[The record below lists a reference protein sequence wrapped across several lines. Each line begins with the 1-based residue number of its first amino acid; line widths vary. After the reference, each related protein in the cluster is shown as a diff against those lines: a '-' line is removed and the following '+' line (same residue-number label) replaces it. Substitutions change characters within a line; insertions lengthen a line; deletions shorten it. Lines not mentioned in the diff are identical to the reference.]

1 VLIRLLREY
10 LRPYRRDLT
19 LVVVLQ
25 LVQTL
30 ATLYLPTLNAD
41 IIDRGVI
48 TGDLGYITRTGAF
61 MLGIALVQIV
71 CAIGA
76 VYFGAHTAM
85 ALGRDIRLAV
95 FTKVQQFSAREVG
108 HFGAPSLITRSTNDV
123 QQVQMLALMTF
134 TLMVAA
140 PIMCVG
146 GIILALRLDV
156 RLSSLLLVAVPALG
170 IIVTAIIARMRPLF
184 RQMQVRIDEIARVL
198 REQIS
203 GVRVIRA
210 FVREN
215 RERDRFAV
223 TNTDLFTVSLGT
235 GRLMALM
242 FPAVMLVLNISSIAV
257 LWFGGHLVASG
268 RMPVGALTAFLTYL
282 LQILMSVMMATFMFV
297 MVPRAEVCAE
307 RIVEALDTEPDVRP
321 PERPVGI
328 GAVHGRF
335 ELREVDFRYPGAAQ
349 PVLHDVSLVAEP
361 GQVTAIIGG
370 TGSGKTTLV
379 NLVPRLFDATAG
391 AVLVDGV
398 DVRDLD
404 PAVLSGLIGLVPQRP
419 YLFSGTVASNLR
431 YGRPDATDA
440 ELWNA
445 LEIAQA
451 RDFVAQMQGGLDAS
465 IAQGGTNVSGG
476 QRQRLA
482 IARAV
487 VHQPE
492 IYLFDDSF
500 SALDYATDAALR
512 AALAR
517 ETAEATV
524 LIVAQ
529 RVATI
534 RNADKIIVLEA
545 GRIVASGTH
554 EELMAGD
561 QTYREIVLS
570 QLTEQEAA

>member
-1 VLIRLLREY
+1 
-10 LRPYRRDLT
+10 
-19 LVVVLQ
+19 
-25 LVQTL
+25 
-30 ATLYLPTLNAD
+30 
-41 IIDRGVI
+41 
-48 TGDLGYITRTGAF
+48 
-61 MLGIALVQIV
+61 
-71 CAIGA
+71 
-76 VYFGAHTAM
+76 
-85 ALGRDIRLAV
+85 
-95 FTKVQQFSAREVG
+95 
-108 HFGAPSLITRSTNDV
+108 
-123 QQVQMLALMTF
+123 
-134 TLMVAA
+134 
-140 PIMCVG
+140 
-146 GIILALRLDV
+146 
-156 RLSSLLLVAVPALG
+156 
-170 IIVTAIIARMRPLF
+170 
-184 RQMQVRIDEIARVL
+184 
-198 REQIS
+198 
-203 GVRVIRA
+203 
-210 FVREN
+210 
-215 RERDRFAV
+215 
-223 TNTDLFTVSLGT
+223 
-235 GRLMALM
+235 
-242 FPAVMLVLNISSIAV
+242 VLNFSSIAV

-268 RMPVGALTAFLTYL
+268 SMPVGALTAFLTYL

-307 RIVEALDTEPDVRP
+307 RIVETLDTVPDVRP
-321 PERPVGI
+321 PEQPVSVAEAG
-328 GAVHGRF
+328 GRL
-335 ELREVDFRYPGAAQ
+335 ELRGVEFRYPGAAQ
-349 PVLHDVSLVAEP
+349 PVLRDISMVAEP
-361 GQVTAIIGG
+361 GEVTAIIGG

-379 NLVPRLFDATAG
+379 NLVPRLFDASEG
-391 AVLVDGV
+391 GVLVDGV
-398 DVRDLD
+398 DVRELD

-440 ELWNA
+440 ELWHA

-451 RDFVAQMQGGLDAS
+451 RDFVAQMHGGLDAD

-517 ETAEATV
+517 ETANATV

-534 RNADKIIVLEA
+534 RNADKIIVLEG

-554 EELMAGD
+554 DQLMATD

>member
-1 VLIRLLREY
+1 MS
-10 LRPYRRDLT
+10 P
-19 LVVVLQ
+19 
-25 LVQTL
+25 
-30 ATLYLPTLNAD
+30 
-41 IIDRGVI
+41 VI
-48 TGDLGYITRTGAF
+48 TPLSMMSAF
-61 MLGIALVQIV
+61 
-71 CAIGA
+71 
-76 VYFGAHTAM
+76 
-85 ALGRDIRLAV
+85 
-95 FTKVQQFSAREVG
+95 S
-108 HFGAPSLITRSTNDV
+108 
-123 QQVQMLALMTF
+123 
-134 TLMVAA
+134 
-140 PIMCVG
+140 
-146 GIILALRLDV
+146 
-156 RLSSLLLVAVPALG
+156 
-170 IIVTAIIARMRPLF
+170 
-184 RQMQVRIDEIARVL
+184 
-198 REQIS
+198 
-203 GVRVIRA
+203 
-210 FVREN
+210 
-215 RERDRFAV
+215 
-223 TNTDLFTVSLGT
+223 VSLGT
-235 GRLMALM
+235 GRLLALM
-242 FPAVMLVLNISSIAV
+242 FPAVMLVLNFSSIAV

-321 PERPVGI
+321 PASPVSI
-328 GAVHGRF
+328 GTARGRL
-335 ELREVDFRYPGAAQ
+335 ELRDVEFKYPGAAQ
-349 PVLHDVSLVAEP
+349 PVLHEVSLVAEP

-370 TGSGKTTLV
+370 TGSGKTTVV
-379 NLVPRLFDATAG
+379 NLVPRLFDATGG
-391 AVLVDGV
+391 AVLIDGV

-431 YGRPDATDA
+431 YGRPDATDP
-440 ELWNA
+440 ELWRA

-451 RDFVAQMQGGLDAS
+451 RDFVAQMKGGLDAG

-487 VHQPE
+487 VHQPA

-517 ETAEATV
+517 ETSAATV

-534 RNADKIIVLEA
+534 RNADKIIVMDA

-554 EELMAGD
+554 DELMASD

>member
-1 VLIRLLREY
+1 MLIRLLREY
-10 LRPYRRDLT
+10 LRPYRGELS

-25 LVQTL
+25 LAATL
-30 ATLYLPTLNAD
+30 ATLFLPTLNAD
-41 IIDRGVI
+41 IIDKGVI
-48 TGDLGYITRTGAF
+48 TGDMHYILRTGAF
-61 MLGIALVQIV
+61 MLAVAFVQIV
-71 CAIGA
+71 CSVGA

-85 ALGRDIRLAV
+85 AVGRDMRLAV
-95 FTKVQQFSAREVG
+95 FRQVQDFSAREVG
-108 HFGAPSLITRSTNDV
+108 HFGAPSLITRTTNDV

-134 TLMVAA
+134 TLMVSA

-146 GIILALRLDV
+146 GIILALRQDV
-156 RLSSLLLVAVPALG
+156 RLSALLLVAVPALG
-170 IIVTAIIARMRPLF
+170 IIVTAIISRMRPLF
-184 RQMQVRIDEIARVL
+184 RQMQERIDEIARVL

-210 FVREN
+210 FVREG

-223 TNTDLFTVSLGT
+223 ASTALFSVSLGT
-235 GRLMALM
+235 GRLLALM
-242 FPAVMLVLNISSIAV
+242 FPAVMLVLNFSSIAV

-321 PERPVGI
+321 PASPVSI
-328 GAVHGRF
+328 GTARGRL
-335 ELREVDFRYPGAAQ
+335 ELRDVEFKYPGAAQ
-349 PVLHDVSLVAEP
+349 PVLHEVSLVAEP

-370 TGSGKTTLV
+370 TGSGKTTVV
-379 NLVPRLFDATAG
+379 NLVPRLFDATGG
-391 AVLVDGV
+391 AVVIDGV

-431 YGRPDATDA
+431 YGRPDATDP
-440 ELWNA
+440 ELWRA

-451 RDFVAQMQGGLDAS
+451 RDFVAQMKGGLDAG

-487 VHQPE
+487 VHQPA

-517 ETAEATV
+517 ETSAATV

-534 RNADKIIVLEA
+534 RNADKIIVMDA

-554 EELMAGD
+554 DELMASD